1 MPPVVLPVPP
11 VVLPVPPV
19 VLPVPPVVLPVPP
32 VVLPVPPVV
41 LPVPPVVLPVVLTL
55 IPPATMVGESSTPC
69 AFLKVVVLS
78 VTCAPSAQSAFTLN
92 IKLNSTPSSVYS
104 FLSAATKRFTFPVS
118 LLPIKLP
125 SIFPFS
131 AFVSSSLPASYLTVK
146 SKAAKPGFPAMETFS
161 VTVSPTWT
169 AFFTVSTVI
178 VAALLLPVSAATAA
192 VMHMVNTTA
201 RARRTDSMRF
211 LFFMFFLSFHYKNVL
226 YHRIHK

>member
-1 MPPVVLPVPP
+1 MPVLPPPEVGLPVLPPPEVGLPVLPPPEVGLPVLPLPGVLPPVV
-11 VVLPVPPV
+11 
-19 VLPVPPVVLPVPP
+19 
-32 VVLPVPPVV
+32 
-41 LPVPPVVLPVVLTL
+41 TL
-55 IPPATMVGESSTPC
+55 IPPATMVGSSLTFC

-92 IKLNSTPSSVYS
+92 VKVNSTPSSVHS
-104 FLSAATKRFTFPVS
+104 FLSLSAAALKFTIPVFS
-118 LLPIKLP
+118 LPVKEPL
-125 SIFPFS
+125 IFPCS
-131 AFVSSSLPASYLTVK
+131 TFVSSSLPASYLTVK
-146 SKAAKPGFPAMETFS
+146 SKATKPGFPAMETFS
-161 VTVSPTWT
+161 VTVSPSLT

-178 VAALLLPVSAATAA
+178 VAALPLPVSTATAA